1 MAEVLGELIIYGFIL
16 VFAAGLYALLYG
28 LGKILNKKYLV
39 NFSYLFAGA
48 QFMSGIAM
56 ITPDFF
62 TLFWKVTIMI
72 CITAYLF
79 VPQAMWFFVTKIH
92 GHHEPEE

>member
-1 MAEVLGELIIYGFIL
+1 MAEVIGEIIIYGFIL
-16 VFAAGLYALLYG
+16 LLTAGLYALLYG
-28 LGKILNKKYLV
+28 LGKIFNKKYLV

-62 TLFWKVTIMI
+62 TPFWKVTIMI
-72 CITAYLF
+72 CIIAYLF

-92 GHHEPEE
+92 SYHED